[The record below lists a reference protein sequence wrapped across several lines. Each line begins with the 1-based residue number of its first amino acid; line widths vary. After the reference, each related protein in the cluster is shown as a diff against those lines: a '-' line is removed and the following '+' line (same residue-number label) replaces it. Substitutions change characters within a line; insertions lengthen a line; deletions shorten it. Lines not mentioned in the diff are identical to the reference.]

1 VLPSY
6 GPLDAADRS
15 SRHACSRRQF
25 LQTTT
30 AALSGLALSS
40 CGWTLAEVRQTA
52 TAQNDNKLYIYTWSN
67 YTDADLLKSFT
78 EQTGIS
84 VVVNVFESN
93 EAMLAKIRAGGGAEY
108 SIITPSD
115 YMVQYMIE
123 IGLLSELDHNRLDG
137 LNNLLP
143 QYQNPVYD
151 PQNRHSIP
159 ISWGT
164 TGLVYNTKKLKDI
177 PEDWNYLWTHQK
189 TLSRRMTL
197 IDDVREVMGA
207 VLRMLGYSY
216 NSTNPAHL
224 QQAYQKLAELKPAI
238 ATFTSDA
245 WRDQMVAGDLWLAMG
260 YSADAIKAAEDN
272 PELRYVIPR
281 SGSSLWTDT
290 IVIPKSAPNPDA
302 AYAWLN
308 FILQPKVMAQVCQRL
323 KFATPNQAAM
333 KLLPPEIINNTN
345 LFPPEP
351 LLSRCEQIAPVGDFS
366 EVYDRYW
373 TQIKSS

>member
-1 VLPSY
+1 MLPSH
-6 GPLDAADRS
+6 GPLDAADRLNH
-15 SRHACSRRQF
+15 HACSRRQF

-84 VVVNVFESN
+84 VVANVFDSN
-93 EAMLAKIRAGGGAEY
+93 ESMLAKIRAGGGAEY
-108 SIITPSD
+108 SIISPTD
-115 YMVQYMIE
+115 YMVQQMIE
-123 IGLLSELDHNRLDG
+123 IGLLSELDPDRLDG

-143 QYQNPVYD
+143 RFQNPVYD

-164 TGLVYNTKKLKDI
+164 TGIVYNTKKLKDA
-177 PEDWNYLWTHQK
+177 PEDWNYLWTHQE

-197 IDDVREVMGA
+197 INDVREVMGA

-224 QQAYQKLAELKPAI
+224 QQAYQKLTELKPAI

-272 PELRYVIPR
+272 PDLRYVIPR

-290 IVIPKSAPNPDA
+290 MVIPKSAPNPDA

-333 KLLPPEIINNTN
+333 KLLPPEIKNNEN
-345 LFPPEP
+345 LFPPGQ
-351 LLSRCEQIAPVGDFS
+351 LLAKCEQIAPVGDFS

-373 TQIKSS
+373 TQLTSS